1 MRQALIATVLAA
13 AGLWPAITIFASEP
27 PPAGDTARGQRL
39 YEEYCRRCHGDDRAG
54 LATFQASQEELK
66 LRLEGQLREN
76 MPDFFG
82 VFREE
87 EIADLHAYLTAR

>member
-1 MRQALIATVLAA
+1 MRRTFIAILLAA
-13 AGLWPAITIFASEP
+13 AGVWPAITVLASEP
-27 PPAGDTARGQRL
+27 ASAGDAARGQGI

-54 LATFQASQEELK
+54 LATYQASQEELK